1 MSESETA
8 SDAPERAGAHPPS
21 HPPSIG
27 ELVDATTE
35 RMRAPE
41 LLSEDPRTEARELV
55 AFALGILPAEL
66 DAHRSQRV
74 GLREHGEFLR
84 LVERR
89 LSLEPT
95 GYIVGAV
102 EILGLRFRVDRRGFI
117 PRLDLPVLIG
127 AGLERAPIDLH
138 GFALDLACGIG
149 AAGICVAHARPGL
162 HVDLAD
168 VSAEAIELARE
179 NAERLV
185 PRRASCF
192 AGDLF
197 APLPAHRRGQYGIIT
212 ANPPWVP
219 DGTQLPEE
227 VINHEPV
234 VSFFGGPDGLD
245 VVRRLV
251 KELPGWLA
259 PGGVYAQECDPSQ
272 VAKVIALLEEQRLE
286 GCRPHRDREGVERVV
301 SARRPPG

>member
-1 MSESETA
+1 MSQSEAAT
-8 SDAPERAGAHPPS
+8 DAPERMGAHAPS
-21 HPPSIG
+21 HLPSVG
-27 ELVDATTE
+27 ELLEATTD

-41 LLSEDPRTEARELV
+41 LLSEDPRTEARELL
-55 AFALGILPAEL
+55 AFALAVLPVQLETRKNQHL
-66 DAHRSQRV
+66 GV
-74 GLREHGEFLR
+74 REHGEFLR
-84 LVERR
+84 LLQRR
-89 LSLEPT
+89 LALEPT

-102 EILGLRFRVDRRGFI
+102 EILGLRFQVDRRGFI

-127 AGLERAPIDLH
+127 AGLERVPEDAR

-162 HVDLAD
+162 HLDLAD
-168 VSAEAIELARE
+168 VSAQAIELARE
-179 NAERLV
+179 NAARLV
-185 PRRASCF
+185 PGRAACF

-197 APLPAHRRGQYGIIT
+197 APLPGDRRGSYRVIT

-219 DGTQLPEE
+219 DGTELPEE

-251 KELPGWLA
+251 AELPDWLA
-259 PGGVYAQECDPSQ
+259 PAGIYAQECDPSQ
-272 VAKVIALLEEQRLE
+272 VAKVISLLEAQGLRE
-286 GCRPHRDREGVERVV
+286 CRVHRDREGIERVV
-301 SARRPPG
+301 SARRPG

>member
-1 MSESETA
+1 MSQSETA
-8 SDAPERAGAHPPS
+8 TDAPEQKGRNAPS
-21 HPPSIG
+21 HLPSIG
-27 ELVDATTE
+27 ELIEATTE

-41 LLSEDPRTEARELV
+41 LLSEDPRQEARELV
-55 AFALGILPAEL
+55 AFALGTVPAQL
-66 DAHRSQRV
+66 DGRKSQHLSV
-74 GLREHGEFLR
+74 REHGEFLR
-84 LVERR
+84 VLHRR
-89 LSLEPT
+89 LALEPT

-102 EILGLRFRVDRRGFI
+102 EILGLRFQVDRRGFI

-127 AGLERAPIDLH
+127 AGLDRVPEDAR

-179 NAERLV
+179 NAARLV
-185 PRRASCF
+185 PGRASCF

-197 APLPAHRRGQYGIIT
+197 APLPADRRGSYCVIT

-219 DGTQLPEE
+219 DGTELPEE

-251 KELPGWLA
+251 AELPGWLA

-272 VAKVIALLEEQRLE
+272 VAKVISLLEAQGLGESRA
-286 GCRPHRDREGVERVV
+286 HRDREGVERVV
-301 SARRPPG
+301 SARRPG